1 MLGVNLAGGE
11 FGGSATPVYG
21 KTYIYPTAQEIDY
34 YKAKGMDVIR
44 LPFKIERV
52 QKTKSGSLDATEIGR
67 IDKVVEYAESKGVTV
82 VLDAHN
88 YGRAWGSL
96 IGTGTTTNAEFAGFW
111 GKIATKFK
119 ADRVMFGLMNEPN
132 VQTAAQWNLSNNA
145 AIKAIRDAGATQKV
159 LVPGTNWTGAH
170 SWVSGSN
177 DTAIGLKTVDPKNNY
192 AFEVHQYLDSNSSG
206 TSATAVSETIGVSR
220 LKAITDWARANNK
233 DLFLGEFGAAN
244 NATALKALDNMTKY
258 MDDNANVWVGAT
270 YWAGG
275 PWWGEYMYTIEP
287 KDLKTLGV
295 NATDRPQMN
304 ILEKYDLRAGT
315 TAPAGSPVPS
325 AEDTIAVRASGD
337 HYLGDPNF
345 VVLFDGATV
354 DSTNMVA
361 AVHDKGEWQEF
372 TFQGNFDSAGV
383 DVHRVGIRFN
393 NDKWDGDA
401 TATTDEGHDR
411 NLYIDQV
418 TFNGIVND
426 LDAAMGANTTSYWDF
441 NL

>member
-21 KTYIYPTAQEIDY
+21 KTYIYPTTQEIDY

-52 QKTKSGSLDATEIGR
+52 QKTKSDSLDATEIGR

-111 GKIATKFK
+111 GKMA
-119 ADRVMFGLMNEPN
+119 ADVQGRPGDVRPHERAERSDGSPVEPLQQRCHQGDPRCRCN
-132 VQTAAQWNLSNNA
+132 PEGSG
-145 AIKAIRDAGATQKV
+145 AGHQLDGRAF
-159 LVPGTNWTGAH
+159 LGERLERHGN
-170 SWVSGSN
+170 
-177 DTAIGLKTVDPKNNY
+177 GLKTVDPKNNY

-206 TSATAVSETIGVSR
+206 TSATAVSETIGVSC

-258 MDDNANVWVGAT
+258 MDNNADVWVGAT

-275 PWWGEYMYTIEP
+275 PWWGESCT
-287 KDLKTLGV
+287 
-295 NATDRPQMN
+295 
-304 ILEKYDLRAGT
+304 
-315 TAPAGSPVPS
+315 PS
-325 AEDTIAVRASGD
+325 SRRT
-337 HYLGDPNF
+337 
-345 VVLFDGATV
+345 
-354 DSTNMVA
+354 
-361 AVHDKGEWQEF
+361 
-372 TFQGNFDSAGV
+372 
-383 DVHRVGIRFN
+383 
-393 NDKWDGDA
+393 
-401 TATTDEGHDR
+401 
-411 NLYIDQV
+411 
-418 TFNGIVND
+418 
-426 LDAAMGANTTSYWDF
+426 
-441 NL
+441 